1 MRASYLVC
9 SLGVEV
15 DPEHPRTYRVLCDRG
30 YIGCGG
36 SPREG
41 TLSAEEHS
49 GGEKRDEIPARPQ
62 LCRGLEVRG
71 GTL

>member
-1 MRASYLVC
+1 MSASRLVC

-15 DPEHPRTYRVLCDRG
+15 DPEHPRTYRVLYDRG
-30 YIGCGG
+30 HIGCGG

-49 GGEKRDEIPARPQ
+49 
-62 LCRGLEVRG
+62 RGRKEG
-71 GTL
+71 